1 MKKKVLAAYKRSEL
15 LKKYAGSRKYAS
27 FCMNSGTR
35 MCASFC
41 SKSGTHVDSGT
52 RIFSGRYPQK
62 PETRTI
68 DTRTYPK
75 PDFYARNPSLSVS
88 DL

>member
-1 MKKKVLAAYKRSEL
+1 MQNTGIAQKTCGCPKKVRVPEKNA
-15 LKKYAGSRKYAS
+15 
-27 FCMNSGTR
+27 GTR
-35 MCASFC
+35 
-41 SKSGTHVDSGT
+41 TDSGT